1 MEIRCG
7 SCNKLFRIS
16 DDRIIGKGIKFA
28 CTRCG
33 ETIKI
38 TREEFEAY
46 TLSRTAASAP
56 ETPEMPA
63 MPAAPALPAVE
74 KKAVEA
80 PVAGQQDAV
89 PAAPSVPDIVLNED
103 FPPVH
108 EPAPARG
115 PEPKP
120 PAAAPK
126 TEPRGASEP
135 KPDIARP
142 AVPQHDASAMPSSP
156 HREPAHHA
164 PQTAERSIR
173 TSPPRSRNML
183 PLVLVILVMIGL
195 AGYGVF
201 LYIQMDAQKAIEQ
214 PREESSTEGLQI
226 VSATGAIE
234 PNGDLLITSVV
245 ENSMAKERP
254 VWYVVVDIFGI
265 QGALLSRIRI
275 VNGKQ
280 LFTQRDYDIL
290 ASRGLNVQELKAKN
304 LEDQGIVVPPRGS
317 VSFEIRYVQP
327 QGAVTSFNATVQPF
341 DPIRLFKEISGEI
354 K

>member
-16 DDRIIGKGIKFA
+16 DDRITGKGIKFA

-33 ETIKI
+33 GAVKI

-46 TLSRTAASAP
+46 SLAKAAVLAPEVPEKPSMPATPVLSEPEKETAAHEP
-56 ETPEMPA
+56 VVGLKDRVP
-63 MPAAPALPAVE
+63 VE
-74 KKAVEA
+74 
-80 PVAGQQDAV
+80 PL
-89 PAAPSVPDIVLNED
+89 VPDLVLNED
-103 FPPVH
+103 TPPV
-108 EPAPARG
+108 EKTAPLMV
-115 PEPKP
+115 PEPKST
-120 PAAAPK
+120 AAMPVQPRAPL
-126 TEPRGASEP
+126 EP
-135 KPDIARP
+135 KPDTARP
-142 AVPQHDASAMPSSP
+142 AAPQPAASGTPAAANKEPARHVPQAAESAARIASP
-156 HREPAHHA
+156 R
-164 PQTAERSIR
+164 TRS
-173 TSPPRSRNML
+173 ML
-183 PLVLVILVMIGL
+183 PMVLVILVMIGMV
-195 AGYGVF
+195 GYGVF
-201 LYIQMDAQKAIEQ
+201 LYTGNAQKAREQ
-214 PREESSTEGLQI
+214 PREASSTEGLQI
-226 VSATGAIE
+226 VSATGAME

-245 ENSMAKERP
+245 ENSLANERP
-254 VWYVVVDIFGI
+254 VWYVVVDIFGT

-290 ASRGLNVQELKAKN
+290 ASRGANIQELKAKN

-327 QGAVTSFNATVQPF
+327 QGAVTSFTATVQPF